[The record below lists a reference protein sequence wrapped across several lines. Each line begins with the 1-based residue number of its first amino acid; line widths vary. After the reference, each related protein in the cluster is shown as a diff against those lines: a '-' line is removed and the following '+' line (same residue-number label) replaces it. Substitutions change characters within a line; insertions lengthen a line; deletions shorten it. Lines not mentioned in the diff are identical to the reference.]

1 MNLDD
6 AIIIETFPN
15 RISAEMAAGLLES
28 EGIEAMVLADDAG
41 GAYPMLQYIRG
52 VRLLVAPEDEA
63 EAREILQAMETGE
76 VPEEEWNTSTAATII
91 PFQKK
96 NLESAKK
103 TWEQAM
109 DIPQVIKEMAR
120 EAKIAARKLRALDRG
135 VKDRVILRVAELL
148 KEQQAR
154 IQAENRR
161 DVAAAQEQG
170 MAAAFVD
177 RLTLSDKVM
186 ASMIKGLQE
195 VAALPDP
202 VGAVT
207 GMWVRPNGLK
217 VGRQRIPLGVIGFI
231 YESRPNVTVD
241 AAALCFKSGNAVIL
255 KGGKEALHSN
265 LALAGLMQEALA
277 EAGVPAAA
285 VQVIPSV
292 AREATLEL
300 LKQDELV
307 DLIIPR
313 GGEGLIRF
321 VAEHSRIP
329 VLKHYKGVCHIF
341 VDAGADLDLA
351 EIVCFNAKVQ
361 RPGVCNAME
370 TLLVHEAAAE
380 KFIPRMFQRF
390 RQAGVELRGCP
401 RTREIDPETIPAQ
414 EEDWGAEFL
423 DLILAVQVVPDLDAA
438 LAHIARYSS
447 NHTEAIITRDYDRS
461 QRFLKE
467 VDSSVVLVNA
477 STRFNDGG
485 ELGLGAEIGINTS
498 KLHAFGPMGLEE
510 LTTTK
515 FIVYGNGQIRG

>member
-1 MNLDD
+1 MMH
-6 AIIIETFPN
+6 IPE
-15 RISAEMAAGLLES
+15 
-28 EGIEAMVLADDAG
+28 
-41 GAYPMLQYIRG
+41 
-52 VRLLVAPEDEA
+52 LV
-63 EAREILQAMETGE
+63 Q
-76 VPEEEWNTSTAATII
+76 N
-91 PFQKK
+91 
-96 NLESAKK
+96 
-103 TWEQAM
+103 
-109 DIPQVIKEMAR
+109 MAR
-120 EAKIAARKLRALDRG
+120 EAKGAARHLGTLSRE
-135 VKDRVILRVAELL
+135 VKDRIILRVAELL
-148 KEQQAR
+148 KERQAQ
-154 IQAENRR
+154 IQAANRL
-161 DVAAAQEQG
+161 DVEAARAQG
-170 MAAAFVD
+170 HAAAFID
-177 RLTLSDKVM
+177 RLTLSDKVC
-186 ASMIKGLQE
+186 ASMIKGLKE
-195 VAALPDP
+195 VAILPDP

-217 VGRQRIPLGVIGFI
+217 VGKQRIPLGVIGFI

-241 AAALCFKSGNAVIL
+241 AAALCLKSGNTVIL
-255 KGGKEALHSN
+255 KGGKEALNSN
-265 LALAGLMQEALA
+265 LALAQVMQDALA
-277 EAGVPAAA
+277 EAGVPQAA

-341 VDAGADLDLA
+341 VDESADPDMA
-351 EIVCFNAKVQ
+351 EEVCFNAKVQ

-370 TLLVHEAAAE
+370 TMLVHEAAAPG
-380 KFIPRMFQRF
+380 FLPRMMARF
-390 RQAGVELRGCP
+390 RQAQVELRGCP
-401 RTREIDPETIPAQ
+401 RTREIDPLVIPAQ
-414 EEDWGAEFL
+414 AEDWGTEFQ
-423 DLILAVQVVPDLDAA
+423 DLILAVKVVPDLNAA

-447 NHTEAIITRDYDRS
+447 NHTEAIITRDYARA
-461 QRFLKE
+461 QRFLQE

-515 FIVYGNGQIRG
+515 FIVYGNGQIRT

>member
-1 MNLDD
+1 
-6 AIIIETFPN
+6 
-15 RISAEMAAGLLES
+15 
-28 EGIEAMVLADDAG
+28 
-41 GAYPMLQYIRG
+41 
-52 VRLLVAPEDEA
+52 
-63 EAREILQAMETGE
+63 
-76 VPEEEWNTSTAATII
+76 
-91 PFQKK
+91 
-96 NLESAKK
+96 
-103 TWEQAM
+103 M
-109 DIPQVIKEMAR
+109 DIPEMVHHMAQ
-120 EAKIAARKLRALDRG
+120 EAKGAARRVGTLSRE
-135 VKDRVILRVAELL
+135 VKDRVILRVADLL
-148 KEQQAR
+148 KERQTE
-154 IQAENRR
+154 IQAANAR
-161 DVAAAQEQG
+161 DVDAARAQDF
-170 MAAAFVD
+170 APAFID
-177 RLTLSDKVM
+177 RLTLADKVFV
-186 ASMIKGLQE
+186 SMIKGLKE

-241 AAALCFKSGNAVIL
+241 AAALCLKSGNAVIL

-265 LALAGLMQEALA
+265 LALAQVMQEALA
-277 EAGVPAAA
+277 EAGAPAAA

-341 VDAGADLDLA
+341 VDDSADLDMA
-351 EIVCFNAKVQ
+351 EEICFNAKVQ

-370 TLLVHEAAAE
+370 TLLVHAAAAPE
-380 KFIPRMFQRF
+380 FLPRLSARLS
-390 RQAGVELRGCP
+390 RAGVEIRGCP
-401 RTREIDPETIPAQ
+401 QTQKIIASVTPAQ
-414 EEDWGAEFL
+414 EADWGAEFL
-423 DLILAVQVVPDLDAA
+423 DLILAVKVVPDLDAA
-438 LAHIARYSS
+438 LAHIARYGS
-447 NHTEAIITRDYDRS
+447 NHTEAIITRDYARS

-515 FIVYGNGQIRG
+515 FIVYGDGQIRT